1 MSEYSNEQVTEEF
14 VSEESIGEDEIQ
26 SIVTE
31 SIEDAVD
38 FIDNTISPARAEA
51 AEYYNGEPFGNE
63 QEGRSTAM
71 TMDVRDTVQAMLP
84 SLVRIFC

>member
-38 FIDNTISPARAEA
+38 FIRQHDKPSAR
-51 AEYYNGEPFGNE
+51 GS
-63 QEGRSTAM
+63 R
-71 TMDVRDTVQAMLP
+71 
-84 SLVRIFC
+84 RILQRRAIR